1 MQKRLDKLREYLA
14 LLREIGKNAKDDY
27 VNNPLIHGT
36 GERYLHL
43 AAECALDIGNHIV
56 SDQGLGSPG
65 SYREIFFLLG
75 EASVL
80 TPELTNKMQELAGLR
95 NILVHDY
102 SRIDHAITYDVIQ
115 NELSW
120 LESYIE
126 AVEKFL

>member
-1 MQKRLDKLREYLA
+1 LA

-120 LESYIE
+120 LES
-126 AVEKFL
+126 